1 MAGTGGR
8 SWITIKTASTM
19 KYRRLL
25 EDPIVR
31 AELALRDLQSS
42 LDHVRSAMEELASY
56 ISREK
61 ANALEDGRDVGWI
74 KAVDDL
80 PF

>member
-1 MAGTGGR
+1 MTTGNDQNR
-8 SWITIKTASTM
+8 FD
-19 KYRRLL
+19 YEVQRLL

-31 AELALRDLQSS
+31 AELALRDLQSA
-42 LDHVRSAMEELASY
+42 LDHTRTAMEQLVDY

-74 KAVDDL
+74 KAVDNL
-80 PF
+80 PI

>member
-1 MAGTGGR
+1 MENDQDR
-8 SWITIKTASTM
+8 FDYEVK
-19 KYRRLL
+19 RLM

-42 LDHVRSAMEELASY
+42 LDHVRSAMETLASY

-61 ANALEDGRDVGWI
+61 ANALEDGRVVGNI
-74 KAVDDL
+74 VADDL
-80 PF
+80 PI

>member
-1 MAGTGGR
+1 MNPTNDQDR
-8 SWITIKTASTM
+8 FD
-19 KYRRLL
+19 YEVQRLL

-61 ANALEDGRDVGWI
+61 ANALEDNRDVGWT